1 MQHPEALKQSMHL
14 AARKMNI
21 KCCDKQIKFVNNKY
35 VRERNSY
42 IYTIILGNNLVQ
54 IGFWIINTIISITN
68 LPKNKGDE
76 TTNFYLPESDN
87 LCDIVI

>member
-21 KCCDKQIKFVNNKY
+21 RCCDKQIKFVNNKY
-35 VRERNSY
+35 VRERNGY

-54 IGFWIINTIISITN
+54 IGFG
-68 LPKNKGDE
+68 L
-76 TTNFYLPESDN
+76 
-87 LCDIVI
+87 